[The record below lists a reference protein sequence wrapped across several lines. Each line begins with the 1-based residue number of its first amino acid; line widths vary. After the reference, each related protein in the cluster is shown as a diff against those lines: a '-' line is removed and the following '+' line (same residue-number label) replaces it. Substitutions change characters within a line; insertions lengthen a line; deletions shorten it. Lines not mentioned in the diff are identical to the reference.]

1 MIRMFVLAKELLDK
15 IFEYGVVAY
24 PHETCGLLLGRSKDG
39 VWEVLR
45 VLPASNTNERT
56 LDRYRL
62 DPLERLRAE
71 ETALK
76 EGLQLIGFYHSHPDH
91 DAYFSQTDL
100 ENSEEYQFGK
110 PWTAPTYAYFVVSIQ
125 KAKPNGYGA
134 FIVSEGSSQALSLKV
149 LPGYSNLRS
158 VTTGGAM

>member
-1 MIRMFVLAKELLDK
+1 MFVLAKELLDK
-15 IFEYGVVAY
+15 IFKHGIAAY
-24 PHETCGLLLGRSKDG
+24 PREACGLLLGKSEGG

-45 VLPASNTNERT
+45 VLPARNNNERT

-91 DAYFSQTDL
+91 DAYFSQMDL

-110 PWTAPTYAYFVVSIQ
+110 PWTPATYAYFVISIQ

-134 FIVSEGSSQALSLKV
+134 FIVSYGSSQALSLTV
-149 LPGYSNLRS
+149 LPGHSDLRS
-158 VTTGGAM
+158 VTTGGAI